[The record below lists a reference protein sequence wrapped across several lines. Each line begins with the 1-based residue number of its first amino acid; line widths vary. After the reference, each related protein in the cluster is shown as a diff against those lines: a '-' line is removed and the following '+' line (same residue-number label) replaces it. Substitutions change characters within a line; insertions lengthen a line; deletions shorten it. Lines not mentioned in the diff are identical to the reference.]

1 MARQNINIG
10 TNANDGTGDTLRT
23 TGNKIN
29 SNFVELYQVLGG
41 DSDLL
46 FSNVRLGNNQIT
58 FEGLNV
64 NDFETT
70 LTSAE
75 PTKDNTITL
84 PDSTGEVIIST
95 ADQRLYKKHLYDTKI
110 DGDLRLHGVSGT
122 GYYKITY
129 EGQVDSGSDLNVNF
143 PSLTDSDTLVFE
155 NHTQTISNKRLI
167 SSTLRNPRIG
177 SVVNDSAGNPI
188 LGLPTTASAV
198 NYVQVQGGITGNP
211 TYLRSTGS
219 DTNVEL
225 HIQAKGAGTI
235 VLSNALRLSGNDY
248 PTNNTIS
255 LNDNVIL
262 FTGTSGTNTYTLP
275 RGTARNNMV
284 AYLCNTGGSVAR
296 VKVDSDGGGSSYFGH
311 TGYNAFT
318 IQPKASI
325 QAIYTTETTGGSNE
339 GWYLVGL
346 DSAGGLGDRVILTTY
361 P

>member
-1 MARQNINIG
+1 MARQNINVG

-64 NDFETT
+64 NNFQTT
-70 LTSAE
+70 ITAAE

-84 PDSTGEVIIST
+84 PDSTGDVVITT
-95 ADQRLYKKHLYDTKI
+95 AEQELYKKHLYDTKI

-122 GYYKITY
+122 GYYKVTY

-143 PSLTDSDTLVFE
+143 PALTDSDTLVFE
-155 NHTQTISNKRLI
+155 SHTQTISNKTLL
-167 SSTLRNPRIG
+167 SSSLRNPRIG

-188 LGLPTTASAV
+188 LGLPTTVSAV
-198 NYVQVQGGITGNP
+198 NYVQIKGATSGNP
-211 TYLRSTGS
+211 AFLTATGS
-219 DTNVEL
+219 DTNVQL
-225 HIQAKGAGTI
+225 NISAKGTGS
-235 VLSNALRLSGNDY
+235 VVFDNAVRLPANDY
-248 PTNNTIS
+248 PTNSTLS
-255 LNDNVIL
+255 LDDNIIL
-262 FTGTSGTNTYTLP
+262 FTGTSGINTYTLP
-275 RGTARNNMV
+275 RGNTRNNMI
-284 AYLCNTGGSVAR
+284 AYLCNTGASVAR
-296 VKVDSDGGGSSYFGH
+296 VKVDSDGFGTTYFGH

-346 DSAGGLGDRVILTTY
+346 DSAGGLGTRVILTTY